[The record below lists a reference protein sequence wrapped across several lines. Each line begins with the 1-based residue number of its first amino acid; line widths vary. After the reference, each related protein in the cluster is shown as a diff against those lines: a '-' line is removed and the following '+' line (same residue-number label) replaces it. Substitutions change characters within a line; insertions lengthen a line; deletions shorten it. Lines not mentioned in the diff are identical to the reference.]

1 MQAAEPVNK
10 MRSHAFLVIDYLYK
24 MRLGFHP
31 NQNFYKEKKHG
42 FSLLKRDGISI
53 VPFFI
58 LLFFFVPTFSFSQ
71 QTPLDTTGQKLT
83 IDSAQLRTNVA
94 FPSAVRSRGNYVLRL
109 RSLKDQDLVDKINYR
124 KYFNTKEAREKEL
137 QQTLFVVF
145 DNAYLTAQ
153 YDSLIEDSTHLTAYL
168 DLGAKYKWASLKHG
182 NVDEGVL
189 SQIGFREKLYNNK
202 PVYFK
207 DVKKV
212 QQGLITYYENNGYP
226 FASVKLDSIVIN
238 GPELSAVL
246 KLTKN
251 KLERIDSVL
260 IQGNA
265 KIAKVYLYN
274 YLGVKPGGLYNE
286 SQLAKINTRLAELSF
301 VRATRSANIVFTD
314 RYNKLFLYLEKKRA
328 SQFDGIVGI
337 LPDNETGKILFTG
350 DIHLTLQNG
359 LGRGELIDLNWRR
372 LETQT
377 QDMKMRLVYP
387 FLLKSPLGIDYNFKL
402 YKRDTTFL
410 EVNQNIGVQYLL
422 IGGNYFKVFYNN
434 KVSSLLSTKGL
445 EFATTLPPNID
456 ISTNLY
462 GIGFKFEKLDYR
474 LNPRK
479 GFYTQV
485 NASAGTKSIKK
496 NVKLNPAA
504 YDGLKLNSTL
514 YTADFDGSL
523 FIPVF
528 ARMTI
533 KLGMQAAF
541 LQGETTFQ
549 NELFRIGG
557 LKSLRGF
564 DEESIYAS
572 SFSIV
577 KLEYRYILEQN
588 SYMYVFGDGAWYENK
603 SVKDYVRDTPYGF
616 GAGISFQT
624 KAGIFSI
631 SYAFGSQFNNPIQ
644 LRSGKI
650 HFGIVNYF

>member
-1 MQAAEPVNK
+1 MAC
-10 MRSHAFLVIDYLYK
+10 
-24 MRLGFHP
+24 
-31 NQNFYKEKKHG
+31 
-42 FSLLKRDGISI
+42 LLT
-53 VPFFI
+53 F
-58 LLFFFVPTFSFSQ
+58 LFFLCSLVAFSQ
-71 QTPLDTTGQKLT
+71 QTVPVDSTKPKST
-83 IDSAQLRTNVA
+83 IDSTVLRTEAVA
-94 FPSAVRSRGNYVLRL
+94 PAALRSRGTYLLRL
-109 RSLKDQDLVDKINYR
+109 KSFKDQDLVDKIDYR
-124 KYFNTKEAREKEL
+124 KNFYTKEARMKEL
-137 QQTLFVVF
+137 QQALFVVF
-145 DNAYLTAQ
+145 DNAYLAAQ
-153 YDSLIEDSTHLTAYL
+153 YDSLIEDSTFMTAYINV
-168 DLGAKYKWASLKHG
+168 GARYKWAHLQHG

-189 SQIGFREKLYNNK
+189 SQIGFREKLYSNK

-238 GPELSAVL
+238 GAEISGVL

-251 KLERIDSVL
+251 RLEKIDSLL
-260 IQGNA
+260 IKGNA
-265 KIAKVYLYN
+265 KISRVYLYN
-274 YLGVKPGGLYNE
+274 YLGVKPGAFYNE
-286 SQLAKINTRLAELSF
+286 SQLIKINTRLAELPF

-337 LPDNETGKILFTG
+337 LPDNVTGKILFTG

-359 LGRGELIDLNWRR
+359 LGHGELIDMNWRR

-377 QDMKMRLVYP
+377 QDLKMRLVYP
-387 FLLKSPLGIDYNFKL
+387 FILRSPVGIDYNFKL
-402 YKRDTTFL
+402 YKKDTTFL
-410 EVNQNIGVQYLL
+410 EVNQNIGLQYLL

-434 KVSSLLSTKGL
+434 KVSSLLSTQGL
-445 EFATTLPPNID
+445 EFVTTLPPNID
-456 ISTNLY
+456 VSTNLY
-462 GIGFKFEKLDYR
+462 GIGLKFEKLDYR

-479 GFYTQV
+479 GFYTLM
-485 NASAGTKSIKK
+485 NASAGTKTIRK
-496 NVKLNPAA
+496 NLKVNPVA
-504 YDGLKLNSTL
+504 YEGLKLNSTL
-514 YTADFDGSL
+514 YTADIDASL
-523 FIPVF
+523 FIPTF
-528 ARMTI
+528 SRMTI
-533 KLGMQAAF
+533 KLGLQAAF

-572 SFSIV
+572 SYSIV

-603 SVKDYVRDTPYGF
+603 SVKNYVRDTPYGF

-631 SYAFGSQFNNPIQ
+631 SYALGSQFNNPIQ

>member
-1 MQAAEPVNK
+1 
-10 MRSHAFLVIDYLYK
+10 
-24 MRLGFHP
+24 MRLAVQP
-31 NQNFYKEKKHG
+31 QKIFYQRKKQC
-42 FSLLKRDGISI
+42 FPFRKRDGISI
-53 VPFFI
+53 AYLFSF
-58 LLFFFVPTFSFSQ
+58 LFFLFSTLSFSQ
-71 QTPLDTTGQKLT
+71 QNVPADTARQKS
-83 IDSAQLRTNVA
+83 IVDSAELRTDVA
-94 FPSAVRSRGNYVLRL
+94 APAALRNRGNYTLRL
-109 RSLKDQDLVDKINYR
+109 KSFKDQDLLDKIDYR
-124 KYFNTKEAREKEL
+124 KYFSTKDARQKEL
-137 QQTLFVVF
+137 QQILFVVF
-145 DNAYLTAQ
+145 DNAYLAAQ
-153 YDSLIEDSTHLTAYL
+153 YDSLMEDSTLLTAYL
-168 DLGAKYKWASLKHG
+168 NLGPRYKWANLKHG

-189 SQIGFREKLYNNK
+189 SQIGFREKLYRNK

-238 GPELSAVL
+238 GPELSGVL

-251 KLERIDSVL
+251 KLEKIDSVL
-260 IQGNA
+260 IKGDA

-274 YLGVKPGGLYNE
+274 YLGVKPGSLYDE
-286 SQLAKINTRLAELSF
+286 SQLIKINTRLAELPF
-301 VRATRSANIVFTD
+301 VRTTRSANIVFTD

-328 SQFDGIVGI
+328 SQFDGIIGI
-337 LPDNETGKILFTG
+337 LPDNVTGKILFTG
-350 DIHLTLQNG
+350 DIHLNLQNG

-377 QDMKMRLVYP
+377 QDLKMRLVYP
-387 FLLKSPLGIDYNFKL
+387 FLLRSPLGIDYNFKL
-402 YKRDTTFL
+402 YKKDTTFL
-410 EVNQNIGVQYLL
+410 EVNQNIGLQYLL

-445 EFATTLPPNID
+445 EFVTSLPPNID
-456 ISTNLY
+456 VSTNLY
-462 GIGFKFEKLDYR
+462 GIGLKFEKLDYR

-479 GFYTQV
+479 GFYALM
-485 NASAGTKSIKK
+485 NASAGMKAIKK
-496 NVKLNPAA
+496 NIKVNPIA

-523 FIPVF
+523 FVPVF
-528 ARMTI
+528 SRMTV

-541 LQGETTFQ
+541 LQGEATFQ

-588 SYMYVFGDGAWYENK
+588 SYMYLFGDGAWYENK
-603 SVKDYVRDTPYGF
+603 SMKDYVRDTPYGF
-616 GAGISFQT
+616 GAGISFQS

-631 SYAFGSQFNNPIQ
+631 SYALGSQFNNPIQ